1 MENELRCF
9 FFGNFYFSPIQQGI
23 QAQHTQREMALKYLP
38 PDPEEK
44 IPFGTVMMYDEYA
57 RHHKTVVLK
66 NGGDNDSMRDILAL
80 MKHEYNELPWGYFI
94 EPGTGNTLSSIGIVV
109 PNRIFDEL
117 VKHVGDSY
125 RKKVVVEYN
134 QRLNM
139 WTVSEHGYM
148 GGTPIAGEPLGQYSD
163 FEWKLAELI
172 RNTKLAR

>member
-1 MENELRCF
+1 M
-9 FFGNFYFSPIQQGI
+9 S
-23 QAQHTQREMALKYLP
+23 
-38 PDPEEK
+38 
-44 IPFGTVMMYDEYA
+44 
-57 RHHKTVVLK
+57 
-66 NGGDNDSMRDILAL
+66 
-80 MKHEYNELPWGYFI
+80 YFI